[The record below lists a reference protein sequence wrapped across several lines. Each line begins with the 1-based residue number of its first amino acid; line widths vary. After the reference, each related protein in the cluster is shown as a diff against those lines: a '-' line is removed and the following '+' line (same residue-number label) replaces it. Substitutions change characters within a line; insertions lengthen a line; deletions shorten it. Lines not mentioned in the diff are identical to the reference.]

1 MRKLQ
6 LPSGRPIPALGQ
18 GTLGLGQDPLRRRS
32 EVYALRLGLDLGLTL
47 VDTSENYADGAAEK
61 VVGEAIAGRRDE
73 VFLVGKIDPARARR
87 AEAVEACEASLRRLG
102 TEYLDLCLLHWRGTS
117 PLEETL
123 DAFRGLKE
131 DGRILEFGV
140 SNFDL
145 EDLMELD
152 ALPGGDEI
160 ATDQVLYNLLH
171 RGIEWDLLPW
181 CRDRALPVMAYSPF
195 EHSPEEG
202 RELLRHPAMRE
213 LAGRHGARPA
223 AIALAWLL
231 RQGAIAIPKAARSEH
246 VRENRAA
253 LDLRLSDEDLELL
266 DRAFPPPRSKVPLA
280 VR

>member
-1 MRKLQ
+1 M
-6 LPSGRPIPALGQ
+6 GE
-18 GTLGLGQDPLRRRS
+18 DPLRRRS
-32 EVYALRLGLDLGLTL
+32 EVYALRLGLDLGLAL
-47 VDTSENYADGAAEK
+47 VDTAETYADGGAEE
-61 VVGEAIAGRRDE
+61 VVGEAIAGRRED
-73 VFLVGKIDPARARR
+73 VFLVGKIHPARAKGT
-87 AEAVEACEASLRRLG
+87 EAVEACEASLRRLG
-102 TEYLDLCLLHWRGTS
+102 TEYLDLYLLHWRGAT

-145 EDLMELD
+145 DDLMEVD
-152 ALPGGDEI
+152 ALFGGDEI

-202 RELLRHPAMRE
+202 RALLRHPAMRE
-213 LAGRHGARPA
+213 LARRHGARPSR
-223 AIALAWLL
+223 IALAWLL